1 LLEQAI
7 GLDPDYAEAHAALA
21 RVWLDLTYYST
32 LPLKDG
38 LPKARAEAHRALT
51 LDPDSVTAII
61 ALGVADRAEGKR
73 AEAKA
78 SFRHAI
84 ELDPSNA
91 HAHLDYALMLSM
103 QQQLAETLEA
113 VQLDPGNATA
123 QSNLA
128 NDYLDLGAYAQAVPP
143 AQATLRLDPK
153 SADTALGLAETYAL
167 LHRNAEAVKAF
178 DLAQPETPLA
188 KALIAAG
195 RLSYQ
200 SVLEPARHAQALA
213 AVDALSRRADLDPSS
228 LGDVIQLELVLGE
241 KHSALALLPGNCA
254 SGPVSC
260 NDLSINPLFLPL
272 HGEPRFEALV
282 KQYDIVSKPAA
293 SASAGAPAG
302 PVASQ

>member
-1 LLEQAI
+1 
-7 GLDPDYAEAHAALA
+7 
-21 RVWLDLTYYST
+21 
-32 LPLKDG
+32 
-38 LPKARAEAHRALT
+38 
-51 LDPDSVTAII
+51 
-61 ALGVADRAEGKR
+61 
-73 AEAKA
+73 
-78 SFRHAI
+78 
-84 ELDPSNA
+84 
-91 HAHLDYALMLSM
+91 MLSM

-200 SVLEPARHAQALA
+200 SVLDPARHAEALVAVQALG
-213 AVDALSRRADLDPSS
+213 RRAELDPSS
-228 LGDVIQLELVLGE
+228 LGDVIQLDLVLGE
-241 KHSALALLPGNCA
+241 KHSALARLPGMRA
-254 SGPVSC
+254 SFRVACS
-260 NDLSINPLFLPL
+260 DLSVNLLYLPL
-272 HGEPRFEALV
+272 RGEPKFEALV
-282 KQYDIVSKPAA
+282 KQYDTAWKLAA
-293 SASAGAPAG
+293 SA
-302 PVASQ
+302 ASSP